1 MKRRRKKLMVII
13 PVAVVCVAGAGTVGY
28 FKVAHTKPA
37 QNVTVQAQS
46 AEAKKGNLSKTIVG
60 TGNLELAEA
69 EDQDAPSGLE
79 ISEVMVES
87 GDEVKEGD
95 VLAVVDESSIL
106 EAMEQVQEEISQLD
120 ESIQEYQDSDEENV
134 IESSVSGRVK
144 KINVS
149 AGSDVSDTMVSDG
162 ALMVLSLDGKMAVSL
177 SGVSGVSAGDS
188 VTVTLSSGAQVTGT
202 VDSVSGKDCVVTLT
216 DNGTTYGDKVTV
228 TDSSGQELGSGE
240 LTIHEPLEITGTSGT
255 VSAVDVSENAS
266 VSEGTTLLTLEGSAN
281 ETQYQELLAKR
292 EARTAT
298 LKKLIQ
304 LKADPEIKAEI
315 SGTVQSV
322 NVSAGS
328 STTTDS
334 SGSSSGSSSSG
345 SSGSGKT
352 VSQMSYVRSGNDT
365 TAGNAVQLISLGSTT
380 ASEADTSVVRCSD
393 TGEAVSSDNMTDI
406 SDSAVND
413 QETGET
419 EEVISLQSDSE
430 QEAEAVALSSSDT
443 DFSSDADGEEDSSNE
458 DTSETSTALQF
469 AIATEGSSTSS
480 TLVIAAPVTGQT
492 PVTSVNASDGSYT
505 GSVAWNPGD
514 DSFQEKTVYQAV
526 VSLTAGDGYVFR
538 SDSISAIALGT
549 VSGVSVSQ
557 DGKNMSFQITFPETA
572 AQAEEIKKDDSGD
585 GKDPDPAD
593 NGENTDDNKDHDAD
607 QSKDT
612 DQITDGTNA
621 ASGNTSD
628 QNSSGSDSS
637 DGKSTADNGTDS
649 TSENNGTDGAA
660 AQSGN
665 DSQTGNNTASGNSA
679 GTSASVNS
687 ASGTS
692 AGASQTSDT
701 QETDSST
708 SGTELSASEYST
720 DVALFTISPDD
731 TMTLEVSVDELD
743 INSVEIGQEA
753 VVTFDAIEDEEFT
766 GEVTEIGNTA
776 SVNGGVA
783 KYTVSVSVPK
793 DEEMKQGMNASA
805 TITIENREN
814 VITIPVNALQEKGD
828 KVFVYTEKDEDGNLS
843 GETEVTTGLSDGTTV
858 EITEGLSEGDTVYY
872 NKSGNTDSG
881 SGNASGMPDGMGD
894 FGDMSGG
901 PGGNSD
907 SGNSGGPGGNGG
919 GPGGSG
925 SSGGN
930 GGGTPPNM

>member
-28 FKVAHTKPA
+28 FKVAHTKPV
-37 QNVTVQAQS
+37 QNVTAQAQS

-188 VTVTLSSGAQVTGT
+188 VTVTLSSGTQVTGT

-216 DNGTTYGDKVTV
+216 DNGTTYGDTVTV

-255 VSAVDVSENAS
+255 VSAVNVSENAS

-334 SGSSSGSSSSG
+334 SSGSSSG

-352 VSQMSYVRSGNDT
+352 VSQMSYVVSGS
-365 TAGNAVQLISLGSTT
+365 V
-380 ASEADTSVVRCSD
+380 SVVRCSD
-393 TGEAVSSDNMTDI
+393 TGAAVSSDSVTDI
-406 SDSAVND
+406 SESDMNS
-413 QETGET
+413 QEAGET
-419 EEVISLQSDSE
+419 DTE
-430 QEAEAVALSSSDT
+430 QQTEIVALASSDAY
-443 DFSSDADGEEDSSNE
+443 FSSDVDGEEDSSGE
-458 DTSETSTALQF
+458 DTAETSTTLQF
-469 AIATEGSSTSS
+469 AIATEGTSTASS
-480 TLVIAAPVTGQT
+480 LVIAAPVTGQM
-492 PVTSVNASDGSYT
+492 PVTSVSATDGSYT
-505 GSVAWNPGD
+505 GTVAWNPGD
-514 DSFQEKTVYQAV
+514 GSFQEKTVYQAV
-526 VSLTAGDGYVFR
+526 VTLTAGDGYVFQAG
-538 SDSISAIALGT
+538 SISQIALGT
-549 VSGVSVSQ
+549 VSGISVSQ
-557 DGKNMSFQITFPETA
+557 DGKSMSFQITFPETA
-572 AQAEEIKKDDSGD
+572 AAEDIKKDDSGNGNDSTTD
-585 GKDPDPAD
+585 GKS
-593 NGENTDDNKDHDAD
+593 TDDNKDNDAD
-607 QSKDT
+607 QV
-612 DQITDGTNA
+612 TDGA
-621 ASGNTSD
+621 DGQSGT
-628 QNSSGSDSS
+628 DS
-637 DGKSTADNGTDS
+637 ADNGTDS
-649 TSENNGTDGAA
+649 
-660 AQSGN
+660 
-665 DSQTGNNTASGNSA
+665 ASGNSG
-679 GTSASVNS
+679 GTSVSD
-687 ASGTS
+687 ASGS
-692 AGASQTSDT
+692 SSGASQTGDS

-881 SGNASGMPDGMGD
+881 NGNDSGMPDGMGD

-919 GPGGSG
+919 GPGGNG
-925 SSGGN
+925 NSGGN

>member
-28 FKVAHTKPA
+28 FKVAHTKPV

-134 IESSVSGRVK
+134 IESSVRGRVK

-162 ALMVLSLDGKMAVSL
+162 ALMVLSLDGKMAVSI
-177 SGVSGVSAGDS
+177 SGVSVVSVGDS
-188 VTVTLSSGAQVTGT
+188 VSVSLSSGTQVTGT

-216 DNGTTYGDKVTV
+216 DNGTTYGDTVTV

-255 VSAVDVSENAS
+255 VSAVNVSENAS

-334 SGSSSGSSSSG
+334 SSGSSSG

-352 VSQMSYVRSGNDT
+352 VSQMSYVVSGS
-365 TAGNAVQLISLGSTT
+365 V
-380 ASEADTSVVRCSD
+380 SVVRCSD
-393 TGEAVSSDNMTDI
+393 TGAAVSSDSVTDI
-406 SDSAVND
+406 SESDMNS
-413 QETGET
+413 QEAGET
-419 EEVISLQSDSE
+419 DTE
-430 QEAEAVALSSSDT
+430 QQTEIVALASSDAY
-443 DFSSDADGEEDSSNE
+443 FSSDVDGEEDSSGE
-458 DTSETSTALQF
+458 DTAETSTTLQF
-469 AIATEGSSTSS
+469 AIATEGTSTASS
-480 TLVIAAPVTGQT
+480 LVIAAPVTGQM
-492 PVTSVNASDGSYT
+492 PVTSVSATDGSYT
-505 GSVAWNPGD
+505 GTVAWNPGD
-514 DSFQEKTVYQAV
+514 GSFQEKTVYQAV
-526 VSLTAGDGYVFR
+526 VTLTAGDGYVFQAG
-538 SDSISAIALGT
+538 SISQIALGT
-549 VSGVSVSQ
+549 VSGISVSQ
-557 DGKNMSFQITFPETA
+557 DGKSMSFQITFPETA
-572 AQAEEIKKDDSGD
+572 AAEDIKKDDSGNGNDSTTD
-585 GKDPDPAD
+585 GKS
-593 NGENTDDNKDHDAD
+593 TDDNKDNDAD
-607 QSKDT
+607 QV
-612 DQITDGTNA
+612 TDGA
-621 ASGNTSD
+621 DGQSGT
-628 QNSSGSDSS
+628 DS
-637 DGKSTADNGTDS
+637 ADNGTDS
-649 TSENNGTDGAA
+649 
-660 AQSGN
+660 
-665 DSQTGNNTASGNSA
+665 ASGNSGTDGNSTQSGNNQSGGSA
-679 GTSASVNS
+679 ASGNSGGTSVSD
-687 ASGTS
+687 ASGS
-692 AGASQTSDT
+692 SSGASQTGDS

-881 SGNASGMPDGMGD
+881 NGNDSGMPDGMGD

-907 SGNSGGPGGNGG
+907 SGNCGGPGGNGG

-925 SSGGN
+925 NSGGN

>member
-1 MKRRRKKLMVII
+1 MAYLEVEGMKRRRKKIMLII
-13 PVAVVCVAGAGTVGY
+13 PAAVICVAGAGTVGY
-28 FKVAHTKPA
+28 FKVAHTKPV
-37 QNVTVQAQS
+37 QNVTAQAQS

-106 EAMEQVQEEISQLD
+106 EAMEQVQDEISQLD

-149 AGSDVSDTMVSDG
+149 AGSDLSDIMVSDG

-188 VTVTLSSGAQVTGT
+188 VTVTLSSGTQVTGT
-202 VDSVSGKDCVVTLT
+202 VDSASGEDCVVTLT
-216 DNGTTYGDKVTV
+216 DNGTTYGDTVIV

-255 VSAVDVSENAS
+255 VSAVNVFENAS

-334 SGSSSGSSSSG
+334 SSGSSSGSSSSG

-352 VSQMSYVRSGNDT
+352 VSQMSYVVSGSDT
-365 TAGNAVQLISLGSTT
+365 TAGNTVQLISLGSTT
-380 ASEADTSVVRCSD
+380 SIAAIEANVNASVVRCSD
-393 TGEAVSSDNMTDI
+393 TGAAVSSDSVTNI
-406 SDSAVND
+406 AGSNLNS

-419 EEVISLQSDSE
+419 EEIISLQTDTE
-430 QEAEAVALSSSDT
+430 QQAEAVALASSDT
-443 DFSSDADGEEDSSNE
+443 DFSSDVGGEGDSSGEN
-458 DTSETSTALQF
+458 TSETSTTLQF
-469 AIATEGSSTSS
+469 AIATEGTSTASS
-480 TLVIAAPVTGQT
+480 LVIAAPVTGQT
-492 PVTSVNASDGSYT
+492 PVTSVSATDGSYT
-505 GSVAWNPGD
+505 GTVAWNPGD

-526 VSLTAGDGYVFR
+526 VTLTAGDGYVFQAG
-538 SDSISAIALGT
+538 SVSGITLGT
-549 VSGVSVSQ
+549 VSGICVSQ
-557 DGKNMSFQITFPETA
+557 DGKSMSFQITFPETA
-572 AQAEEIKKDDSGD
+572 AETEDIKKDDSGD
-585 GKDPDPAD
+585 GKTLDSTD
-593 NGENTDDNKDHDAD
+593 NGKNADDNKDNDA
-607 QSKDT
+607 
-612 DQITDGTNA
+612 DQITDRAAGQTGNNSGQNGTG
-621 ASGNTSD
+621 STSS
-628 QNSSGSDSS
+628 NGKDSS
-637 DGKSTADNGTDS
+637 DNGTNS
-649 TSENNGTDGAA
+649 TSETNGNST
-660 AQSGN
+660 QSGN
-665 DSQTGNNTASGNSA
+665 DQSGNGA
-679 GTSASVNS
+679 GTSANNILGSS
-687 ASGTS
+687 S
-692 AGASQTSDT
+692 GASQTEDT
-701 QETDSST
+701 QETDSSAST
-708 SGTELSASEYST
+708 SGTELSTSEYST

-753 VVTFDAIEDEEFT
+753 AVTFDAIEDKEFT

-776 SVNGGVA
+776 LVNGGVA

-814 VITIPVNALQEKGD
+814 VITIPVNALQEKGN

-881 SGNASGMPDGMGD
+881 SGNDSGMPDGMGD

>member
-28 FKVAHTKPA
+28 FKVAHTKPV

-177 SGVSGVSAGDS
+177 SGVSGVSVGDS
-188 VTVTLSSGAQVTGT
+188 VTVTLSSGTQVTGT

-216 DNGTTYGDKVTV
+216 DNGTTYGDTVTV

-255 VSAVDVSENAS
+255 VSAVNVSENAS

-334 SGSSSGSSSSG
+334 SSGSSSG

-352 VSQMSYVRSGNDT
+352 VLQMSYVVSGS
-365 TAGNAVQLISLGSTT
+365 V
-380 ASEADTSVVRCSD
+380 SVVRCSD
-393 TGEAVSSDNMTDI
+393 TGAAVSSDSVTDI
-406 SDSAVND
+406 SESDMNS
-413 QETGET
+413 QEAGET
-419 EEVISLQSDSE
+419 DTE
-430 QEAEAVALSSSDT
+430 QQTEIVALASSDAY
-443 DFSSDADGEEDSSNE
+443 FSSDVDGEEDSSGE
-458 DTSETSTALQF
+458 DTAETSTTLQF
-469 AIATEGSSTSS
+469 AIATEGTSTASS
-480 TLVIAAPVTGQT
+480 LVIAAPVTGQM
-492 PVTSVNASDGSYT
+492 PVTSVSATDGSYT
-505 GSVAWNPGD
+505 GTVAWNPGD
-514 DSFQEKTVYQAV
+514 GSFQEKTVYQAV
-526 VSLTAGDGYVFR
+526 VTLTAGDGYVFQAG
-538 SDSISAIALGT
+538 SISQIALGT
-549 VSGVSVSQ
+549 VSGISVSQ
-557 DGKNMSFQITFPETA
+557 DGKSMSFQITFPETA
-572 AQAEEIKKDDSGD
+572 AAEDIKKDDSGNGNDSTTD
-585 GKDPDPAD
+585 GKS
-593 NGENTDDNKDHDAD
+593 TDDNKDNDAD
-607 QSKDT
+607 QV
-612 DQITDGTNA
+612 TDGA
-621 ASGNTSD
+621 DGQSGT
-628 QNSSGSDSS
+628 DS
-637 DGKSTADNGTDS
+637 ADNGTDS
-649 TSENNGTDGAA
+649 
-660 AQSGN
+660 
-665 DSQTGNNTASGNSA
+665 ASGNSGTDGNSTQSGNNQSGGSA
-679 GTSASVNS
+679 ASGNSGGTSVSD
-687 ASGTS
+687 ASGS
-692 AGASQTSDT
+692 SSGASQTGDS

-858 EITEGLSEGDTVYY
+858 EITEGLSEGDTV
-872 NKSGNTDSG
+872 
-881 SGNASGMPDGMGD
+881 
-894 FGDMSGG
+894 
-901 PGGNSD
+901 
-907 SGNSGGPGGNGG
+907 
-919 GPGGSG
+919 
-925 SSGGN
+925 
-930 GGGTPPNM
+930 

>member
-28 FKVAHTKPA
+28 FKVAHTKPV

-188 VTVTLSSGAQVTGT
+188 VTVTLSSGTQVTGT

-216 DNGTTYGDKVTV
+216 DNGTTYGDTVTV

-255 VSAVDVSENAS
+255 VSAVNVSENAS

-334 SGSSSGSSSSG
+334 SSGSSSG

-352 VSQMSYVRSGNDT
+352 VSQMSYVVSGS
-365 TAGNAVQLISLGSTT
+365 V
-380 ASEADTSVVRCSD
+380 SVVRCSD
-393 TGEAVSSDNMTDI
+393 TGAAVSSDSVTDI
-406 SDSAVND
+406 SESDMNS
-413 QETGET
+413 QEAGET
-419 EEVISLQSDSE
+419 DTE
-430 QEAEAVALSSSDT
+430 QQTEIVALASSDAY
-443 DFSSDADGEEDSSNE
+443 FSSDVDGEEDSSGE
-458 DTSETSTALQF
+458 DTAETSTTLQF
-469 AIATEGSSTSS
+469 AIATEGTSTASS
-480 TLVIAAPVTGQT
+480 LVIAAPVTGQM
-492 PVTSVNASDGSYT
+492 PVTSVSATDGSYT
-505 GSVAWNPGD
+505 GTVAWNPGD
-514 DSFQEKTVYQAV
+514 GSFQEKTVYQAV
-526 VSLTAGDGYVFR
+526 VTLTAGDGYVFQAG
-538 SDSISAIALGT
+538 SISQIALGT
-549 VSGVSVSQ
+549 VSGISVSQ
-557 DGKNMSFQITFPETA
+557 DGKSMSFQITFPETA
-572 AQAEEIKKDDSGD
+572 AAEDIKKDDSGNGNDSTTD
-585 GKDPDPAD
+585 GKS
-593 NGENTDDNKDHDAD
+593 TDDNKDNDAD
-607 QSKDT
+607 QVADGADGQSGT
-612 DQITDGTNA
+612 D
-621 ASGNTSD
+621 S
-628 QNSSGSDSS
+628 
-637 DGKSTADNGTDS
+637 ADNGTDS
-649 TSENNGTDGAA
+649 
-660 AQSGN
+660 
-665 DSQTGNNTASGNSA
+665 ASGNSGTDGNSTQSGNNQSGGSA
-679 GTSASVNS
+679 ASGNSGGTSVSD
-687 ASGTS
+687 ASGS
-692 AGASQTSDT
+692 SSGASQTGDS
-701 QETDSST
+701 QET
-708 SGTELSASEYST
+708 
-720 DVALFTISPDD
+720 
-731 TMTLEVSVDELD
+731 
-743 INSVEIGQEA
+743 

-881 SGNASGMPDGMGD
+881 SGNDSGMPDGMGD

>member
-28 FKVAHTKPA
+28 FKVAHTKPV

-162 ALMVLSLDGKMAVSL
+162 ALMVLSLNGKMAVSL
-177 SGVSGVSAGDS
+177 SGVSGVSVGDS
-188 VTVTLSSGAQVTGT
+188 VTVTLSSGTQVTGT

-216 DNGTTYGDKVTV
+216 DNGTTYGDTVTV

-255 VSAVDVSENAS
+255 VSAVNVSENAS

-334 SGSSSGSSSSG
+334 GSGSSSG

-352 VSQMSYVRSGNDT
+352 VSQMSYVVSGS
-365 TAGNAVQLISLGSTT
+365 V
-380 ASEADTSVVRCSD
+380 SVVRCSD
-393 TGEAVSSDNMTDI
+393 TGAAVSSDSVTDI
-406 SDSAVND
+406 SESDMNS
-413 QETGET
+413 QEAGET
-419 EEVISLQSDSE
+419 DTE
-430 QEAEAVALSSSDT
+430 QQTEIVALASSDAY
-443 DFSSDADGEEDSSNE
+443 FSSDVDGEEDSSGE
-458 DTSETSTALQF
+458 DTAETSTTLQF
-469 AIATEGSSTSS
+469 AIATEGTSTASS
-480 TLVIAAPVTGQT
+480 LVIAAPVTGQM
-492 PVTSVNASDGSYT
+492 PVTSVSATDGSYT
-505 GSVAWNPGD
+505 GTVAWNPGD
-514 DSFQEKTVYQAV
+514 GSFQEKTVYQAV
-526 VSLTAGDGYVFR
+526 VTLTAGDGYVFQAG
-538 SDSISAIALGT
+538 SISQIALGT
-549 VSGVSVSQ
+549 VSGISVSQ
-557 DGKNMSFQITFPETA
+557 DGKSMSFQITFPETA
-572 AQAEEIKKDDSGD
+572 AAEDIKKDDSGNGNDSTTD
-585 GKDPDPAD
+585 GKS
-593 NGENTDDNKDHDAD
+593 TDDNKDNDAD
-607 QSKDT
+607 QV
-612 DQITDGTNA
+612 TDGA
-621 ASGNTSD
+621 DGQSGT
-628 QNSSGSDSS
+628 DS
-637 DGKSTADNGTDS
+637 ADNGTDS
-649 TSENNGTDGAA
+649 
-660 AQSGN
+660 
-665 DSQTGNNTASGNSA
+665 ASGNSGTDGNSTQSGNNQSGGSA
-679 GTSASVNS
+679 ASGNSGGTSVSD
-687 ASGTS
+687 ASGS
-692 AGASQTSDT
+692 SSGASQTGDS

-881 SGNASGMPDGMGD
+881 NGNDSGMPDGMGD

-925 SSGGN
+925 NSGGN

>member
-28 FKVAHTKPA
+28 FKVAHTKPV

-177 SGVSGVSAGDS
+177 SGVSGVSVGDS
-188 VTVTLSSGAQVTGT
+188 VTVTLSSGTQVTGT

-216 DNGTTYGDKVTV
+216 DNGTTYGDTVTV

-255 VSAVDVSENAS
+255 VSAVNVSENAS

-334 SGSSSGSSSSG
+334 SSGSSSG

-352 VSQMSYVRSGNDT
+352 VSQMSYVVSGS
-365 TAGNAVQLISLGSTT
+365 V
-380 ASEADTSVVRCSD
+380 SVVRCSD
-393 TGEAVSSDNMTDI
+393 TGAAVSSDSVTDI
-406 SDSAVND
+406 SESDMNS
-413 QETGET
+413 QEAGET
-419 EEVISLQSDSE
+419 DTE
-430 QEAEAVALSSSDT
+430 QQTEIVALASSDAY
-443 DFSSDADGEEDSSNE
+443 FSSDVDGEEDSSGE
-458 DTSETSTALQF
+458 DTAETSTTLQF
-469 AIATEGSSTSS
+469 AIATEGTSTASS
-480 TLVIAAPVTGQT
+480 LVIAAPVTGQM
-492 PVTSVNASDGSYT
+492 PVTSVSATDGSYT
-505 GSVAWNPGD
+505 GTVAWNPGD
-514 DSFQEKTVYQAV
+514 GSFQEKTVYQAV
-526 VSLTAGDGYVFR
+526 VTLTAGDGYVFQAG
-538 SDSISAIALGT
+538 SISQIALGT
-549 VSGVSVSQ
+549 VSGISVSQ
-557 DGKNMSFQITFPETA
+557 DGKSMSFQITFPETA
-572 AQAEEIKKDDSGD
+572 AAEDIKKDDSGNGNDSTTD
-585 GKDPDPAD
+585 GKS
-593 NGENTDDNKDHDAD
+593 TDDNKDNDAD
-607 QSKDT
+607 QV
-612 DQITDGTNA
+612 TDGA
-621 ASGNTSD
+621 DGQSGT
-628 QNSSGSDSS
+628 DS
-637 DGKSTADNGTDS
+637 ADNGTDS
-649 TSENNGTDGAA
+649 
-660 AQSGN
+660 
-665 DSQTGNNTASGNSA
+665 ASGNSGTDGNSTQSGNNQSGGSA
-679 GTSASVNS
+679 ASGNSGGTSVSD
-687 ASGTS
+687 ASGS
-692 AGASQTSDT
+692 SSGASQTGDS

-814 VITIPVNALQEKGD
+814 VITIPFNALQEKGD

-881 SGNASGMPDGMGD
+881 NGNDSGMPDGMGD

-907 SGNSGGPGGNGG
+907 SGNSGGPGGNDG

-925 SSGGN
+925 NSGGN

>member
-1 MKRRRKKLMVII
+1 MAYLEVEGMKRRRKKIMLII
-13 PVAVVCVAGAGTVGY
+13 PAAVICVAGAGTVGY
-28 FKVAHTKPA
+28 FKVAHTKPV
-37 QNVTVQAQS
+37 QNVTAQAQS

-106 EAMEQVQEEISQLD
+106 EAMEQVQDEISQLD

-149 AGSDVSDTMVSDG
+149 AGSDLSDIMVSDS

-188 VTVTLSSGAQVTGT
+188 VTVTLSSGTQVTGT
-202 VDSVSGKDCVVTLT
+202 VDSASGEDCVVTLT
-216 DNGTTYGDKVTV
+216 DNGTTYGDTVIV

-255 VSAVDVSENAS
+255 VSAVNVSENAS

-334 SGSSSGSSSSG
+334 SSGSSSGSSSSG

-352 VSQMSYVRSGNDT
+352 VSQMSYVVSGSDT

-380 ASEADTSVVRCSD
+380 SIAAIEANVNASVVRCSD
-393 TGEAVSSDNMTDI
+393 TGAAVSSDSVTNI
-406 SDSAVND
+406 ADSNLNS

-419 EEVISLQSDSE
+419 EEIISLQTDTE
-430 QEAEAVALSSSDT
+430 QQAEAVALASSDT
-443 DFSSDADGEEDSSNE
+443 DFSSDVGGEGDSSGENI
-458 DTSETSTALQF
+458 SETSTTLQF
-469 AIATEGSSTSS
+469 AIATEGTSTASS
-480 TLVIAAPVTGQT
+480 LVIAAPVTGQT
-492 PVTSVNASDGSYT
+492 PVTSVSATDGSYT
-505 GSVAWNPGD
+505 GTVAWNPGD

-526 VSLTAGDGYVFR
+526 VTLTAGDGYVFQAG
-538 SDSISAIALGT
+538 SVSGITLGT
-549 VSGVSVSQ
+549 VSGICVSQ
-557 DGKNMSFQITFPETA
+557 DGKSMSFQITFPETA
-572 AQAEEIKKDDSGD
+572 AETEDIKKDDSGD
-585 GKDPDPAD
+585 GKTSDSTD
-593 NGENTDDNKDHDAD
+593 NGKNADDNKDNDA
-607 QSKDT
+607 
-612 DQITDGTNA
+612 DQITDRAAGQTGNNSGQNGTG
-621 ASGNTSD
+621 STSS
-628 QNSSGSDSS
+628 NGKDSS
-637 DGKSTADNGTDS
+637 DNGTNS
-649 TSENNGTDGAA
+649 TSETNGNST
-660 AQSGN
+660 QSGN
-665 DSQTGNNTASGNSA
+665 DQSGNGA
-679 GTSASVNS
+679 GTSANNI
-687 ASGTS
+687 SGS
-692 AGASQTSDT
+692 SSGASQTEDT
-701 QETDSST
+701 QETDSSAST
-708 SGTELSASEYST
+708 FGTELSTSEYST

-753 VVTFDAIEDEEFT
+753 AVTFDAIEDKEFT

-814 VITIPVNALQEKGD
+814 VITIPVNALQEKGN

-881 SGNASGMPDGMGD
+881 SGNDSGMPDGMGD

>member
-1 MKRRRKKLMVII
+1 MKRRRKKIMLII
-13 PVAVVCVAGAGTVGY
+13 PAAVICAAGAGTVGY
-28 FKVAHTKPA
+28 FKVAHTKPV
-37 QNVTVQAQS
+37 QNVTAQAQS

-87 GDEVKEGD
+87 GDDVKEGD

-134 IESSVSGRVK
+134 IESSVGGRVK

-149 AGSDVSDTMVSDG
+149 AGSEVSDTMVSDG

-188 VTVTLSSGAQVTGT
+188 VTVTLSSGTQVTGT

-216 DNGTTYGDKVTV
+216 DNGTTYGDTVIV
-228 TDSSGQELGSGE
+228 TDSSGQELGNGE

-255 VSAVDVSENAS
+255 VSAVNVSENTS

-334 SGSSSGSSSSG
+334 SSGSSSGSNSSG

-352 VSQMSYVRSGNDT
+352 VSQMSYVVSGSGTT
-365 TAGNAVQLISLGSTT
+365 TAGNSVQLISLGSTT
-380 ASEADTSVVRCSD
+380 STTATEANVSASVVRCSD
-393 TGEAVSSDNMTDI
+393 TGAAVSSDSVTDI
-406 SDSAVND
+406 SDSDMNS

-419 EEVISLQSDSE
+419 EEIISLQTDTE
-430 QEAEAVALSSSDT
+430 QQAEAVALASSDA
-443 DFSSDADGEEDSSNE
+443 DFSSDVDGEAESSGG
-458 DTSETSTALQF
+458 DTAETSTTLQF
-469 AIATEGSSTSS
+469 AIATEGTSTASS
-480 TLVIAAPVTGQT
+480 LVIAAPVTGQT
-492 PVTSVNASDGSYT
+492 PVTSVSATDGSYT
-505 GSVAWNPGD
+505 GTVAWNPGD
-514 DSFQEKTVYQAV
+514 GSFQEKTVYQAV
-526 VSLTAGDGYVFR
+526 VTLTAGDGYVFQAG
-538 SDSISAIALGT
+538 SISGITLGT
-549 VSGVSVSQ
+549 VSGISVSQ
-557 DGKNMSFQITFPETA
+557 DGKSMSFQITYPETA
-572 AQAEEIKKDDSGD
+572 AAAEDIKKDDSGNGND
-585 GKDPDPAD
+585 STAD
-593 NGENTDDNKDHDAD
+593 EKSTDDNKDNDAD
-607 QSKDT
+607 QV
-612 DQITDGTNA
+612 TDGA
-621 ASGNTSD
+621 DGQSGNNSGQNGTGSTSS
-628 QNSSGSDSS
+628 NGNDS
-637 DGKSTADNGTDS
+637 ADNGTDS
-649 TSENNGTDGAA
+649 
-660 AQSGN
+660 
-665 DSQTGNNTASGNSA
+665 ASGNSGTDGTSTQSGSNQSGGSA
-679 GTSASVNS
+679 ASGNSGDTSASN
-687 ASGTS
+687 ASGS
-692 AGASQTSDT
+692 SSGVSQTGDS

-766 GEVTEIGNTA
+766 GEVTDIGNTA

-881 SGNASGMPDGMGD
+881 SGNDSGMPDGMGD

>member
-1 MKRRRKKLMVII
+1 MAYLEVEGMKRRRKKIMLII
-13 PVAVVCVAGAGTVGY
+13 PAAVICVAGAGTVGY
-28 FKVAHTKPA
+28 FKVAHTKPV
-37 QNVTVQAQS
+37 QNVTAQAQS
-46 AEAKKGNLSKTIVG
+46 AKAKKGNLSKTIVG

-106 EAMEQVQEEISQLD
+106 EAMEQVQDEISQLD

-149 AGSDVSDTMVSDG
+149 AGSDLSDIMVSDG

-188 VTVTLSSGAQVTGT
+188 VTVTLSSGTQVTGT
-202 VDSVSGKDCVVTLT
+202 VDSASGEDCVVTLT
-216 DNGTTYGDKVTV
+216 DNGTTYGDTVIV

-255 VSAVDVSENAS
+255 VSAVNVSENAS

-334 SGSSSGSSSSG
+334 SSGSSSGSSSSG

-352 VSQMSYVRSGNDT
+352 VSQMSYVVSGSDT

-380 ASEADTSVVRCSD
+380 SIAVIEANVNASVVRCSD
-393 TGEAVSSDNMTDI
+393 TGAAVSSDSVTNI
-406 SDSAVND
+406 ADSNLNS

-419 EEVISLQSDSE
+419 EEIISLQTDTE
-430 QEAEAVALSSSDT
+430 QQAEAVALASSDT
-443 DFSSDADGEEDSSNE
+443 DFSSDVGGEGDSSGEN
-458 DTSETSTALQF
+458 TSETSTTLQF
-469 AIATEGSSTSS
+469 AIATEGTSTASS
-480 TLVIAAPVTGQT
+480 LVIAAPVTGQT
-492 PVTSVNASDGSYT
+492 PVTSVSATDGSYT
-505 GSVAWNPGD
+505 GTAAWNPGD

-526 VSLTAGDGYVFR
+526 VTLTAGDGYVFQAG
-538 SDSISAIALGT
+538 SVSGITLGT
-549 VSGVSVSQ
+549 VSGICVSQ
-557 DGKNMSFQITFPETA
+557 DGKSMSFQITFPETA
-572 AQAEEIKKDDSGD
+572 AETEDIKKDDSGD
-585 GKDPDPAD
+585 GKTSDSTD
-593 NGENTDDNKDHDAD
+593 NGKNADDNKDNDA
-607 QSKDT
+607 
-612 DQITDGTNA
+612 DQITDRAAGQTGNNSGQNGTG
-621 ASGNTSD
+621 STSS
-628 QNSSGSDSS
+628 NGKDSS
-637 DGKSTADNGTDS
+637 DNGTNS
-649 TSENNGTDGAA
+649 TSETNGNST
-660 AQSGN
+660 QSGN
-665 DSQTGNNTASGNSA
+665 DQSGNGA
-679 GTSASVNS
+679 GTSANNI
-687 ASGTS
+687 SGS
-692 AGASQTSDT
+692 SSGASQTEDT
-701 QETDSST
+701 QETDSSAST
-708 SGTELSASEYST
+708 SGTELSTSEYST

-753 VVTFDAIEDEEFT
+753 AVTFDAIEDKEFT

-814 VITIPVNALQEKGD
+814 VITIPVNALQEKGN

-881 SGNASGMPDGMGD
+881 SGNDSGMPDGMGD

-907 SGNSGGPGGNGG
+907 SGNSGGLGGNGG

>member
-28 FKVAHTKPA
+28 FKVAHTKPV

-177 SGVSGVSAGDS
+177 SGVSGVSVGDS
-188 VTVTLSSGAQVTGT
+188 VTVTLSSGTQVTGT

-216 DNGTTYGDKVTV
+216 DNGTTYGDTVTV

-255 VSAVDVSENAS
+255 VSAVNVSENAS

-334 SGSSSGSSSSG
+334 SSGSSSG

-352 VSQMSYVRSGNDT
+352 VSQMSYVVSGS
-365 TAGNAVQLISLGSTT
+365 V
-380 ASEADTSVVRCSD
+380 SVVRCSD
-393 TGEAVSSDNMTDI
+393 TGAAVSSDSVTDI
-406 SDSAVND
+406 SESDMNS
-413 QETGET
+413 QEAGET
-419 EEVISLQSDSE
+419 DTE
-430 QEAEAVALSSSDT
+430 QQTEIVALASSDAY
-443 DFSSDADGEEDSSNE
+443 FSSDVDGEEDSSGE
-458 DTSETSTALQF
+458 DTAETSTTLQF
-469 AIATEGSSTSS
+469 AIATEGTSTASS
-480 TLVIAAPVTGQT
+480 LVIAAPVTGQM
-492 PVTSVNASDGSYT
+492 PVTSVSATDGSYT
-505 GSVAWNPGD
+505 GTVAWNPGD
-514 DSFQEKTVYQAV
+514 GSFQEKTVYQAV
-526 VSLTAGDGYVFR
+526 VTLTAGDGYVFQAG
-538 SDSISAIALGT
+538 SISQIALGT
-549 VSGVSVSQ
+549 VSGISVSQ
-557 DGKNMSFQITFPETA
+557 DGKSMSFQITFPETA
-572 AQAEEIKKDDSGD
+572 AAEDIKKDDSGNGNDSTTD
-585 GKDPDPAD
+585 GKS
-593 NGENTDDNKDHDAD
+593 TDDNKDNDAD
-607 QSKDT
+607 QV
-612 DQITDGTNA
+612 TDGADGQSGTDSASGNSGTDGNSTQSGNNQSGGSA
-621 ASGNTSD
+621 ASGNSGGTSVSD
-628 QNSSGSDSS
+628 ASGSSS
-637 DGKSTADNGTDS
+637 
-649 TSENNGTDGAA
+649 
-660 AQSGN
+660 
-665 DSQTGNNTASGNSA
+665 
-679 GTSASVNS
+679 
-687 ASGTS
+687 
-692 AGASQTSDT
+692 GASQTGDS

-720 DVALFTISPDD
+720 DVAFFTISPDD

-881 SGNASGMPDGMGD
+881 NGNDSGMPDGMGD

-925 SSGGN
+925 NSGGN

>member
-28 FKVAHTKPA
+28 FKVAHTKPV

-106 EAMEQVQEEISQLD
+106 EAMEQVQDEISQLD

-149 AGSDVSDTMVSDG
+149 AGSDLSDIMVSDG

-188 VTVTLSSGAQVTGT
+188 VTVTLSSGTQVTGT
-202 VDSVSGKDCVVTLT
+202 VDSASGEDCVVTLT
-216 DNGTTYGDKVTV
+216 DNGTTYGDTVIV

-255 VSAVDVSENAS
+255 VSAVNVSENAS

-334 SGSSSGSSSSG
+334 SSGSSSG
-345 SSGSGKT
+345 SSGSGKA
-352 VSQMSYVRSGNDT
+352 VSQMSYVVSGS
-365 TAGNAVQLISLGSTT
+365 V
-380 ASEADTSVVRCSD
+380 SVVRCSD
-393 TGEAVSSDNMTDI
+393 TGAAVSSDSVTDI
-406 SDSAVND
+406 SESDMNS
-413 QETGET
+413 QEAGET
-419 EEVISLQSDSE
+419 DTE
-430 QEAEAVALSSSDT
+430 QQTEIVALASSDAY
-443 DFSSDADGEEDSSNE
+443 FSSDVDGEEDSSGE
-458 DTSETSTALQF
+458 DTAETSTTLQF
-469 AIATEGSSTSS
+469 AIATEGTSTASS
-480 TLVIAAPVTGQT
+480 LVIAAPVTGQM
-492 PVTSVNASDGSYT
+492 PVTSVSATDGSYT
-505 GSVAWNPGD
+505 GTVAWNPGD
-514 DSFQEKTVYQAV
+514 GSFQEKTVYQAV
-526 VSLTAGDGYVFR
+526 VTLTAGEGYVFQAG
-538 SDSISAIALGT
+538 SISQIALGT
-549 VSGVSVSQ
+549 VSGISVSQ
-557 DGKNMSFQITFPETA
+557 DGKSMSFQITFPETA
-572 AQAEEIKKDDSGD
+572 AAEDIKKDDSGNGNDSTTD
-585 GKDPDPAD
+585 GKS
-593 NGENTDDNKDHDAD
+593 TDDNKDNDAD
-607 QSKDT
+607 QV
-612 DQITDGTNA
+612 TDGA
-621 ASGNTSD
+621 DGQSGT
-628 QNSSGSDSS
+628 DS
-637 DGKSTADNGTDS
+637 ADNGTDS
-649 TSENNGTDGAA
+649 
-660 AQSGN
+660 
-665 DSQTGNNTASGNSA
+665 ASGNSGTDGNSTQSGNNQSGGSA
-679 GTSASVNS
+679 ASGNGGGTSVSD
-687 ASGTS
+687 ASGS
-692 AGASQTSDT
+692 SSGASQTGDS
-701 QETDSST
+701 QET
-708 SGTELSASEYST
+708 
-720 DVALFTISPDD
+720 
-731 TMTLEVSVDELD
+731 
-743 INSVEIGQEA
+743 

-881 SGNASGMPDGMGD
+881 NGNDSGMPDGMGD

-901 PGGNSD
+901 SGGNSD

-925 SSGGN
+925 NSGGN

>member
-1 MKRRRKKLMVII
+1 M
-13 PVAVVCVAGAGTVGY
+13 
-28 FKVAHTKPA
+28 
-37 QNVTVQAQS
+37 
-46 AEAKKGNLSKTIVG
+46 
-60 TGNLELAEA
+60 
-69 EDQDAPSGLE
+69 QD
-79 ISEVMVES
+79 
-87 GDEVKEGD
+87 
-95 VLAVVDESSIL
+95 
-106 EAMEQVQEEISQLD
+106 EISQLD

-149 AGSDVSDTMVSDG
+149 AGSDLSDIMVSDG

-188 VTVTLSSGAQVTGT
+188 VTVTLSSGTQVTGT
-202 VDSVSGKDCVVTLT
+202 VDSASGEDCVVTLT
-216 DNGTTYGDKVTV
+216 DNGTTYGDTVIV

-255 VSAVDVSENAS
+255 VSAVNVSENAS

-334 SGSSSGSSSSG
+334 SSGSSSGSSSSG

-352 VSQMSYVRSGNDT
+352 VSQMSYVVSGS
-365 TAGNAVQLISLGSTT
+365 V
-380 ASEADTSVVRCSD
+380 SVVRCSD
-393 TGEAVSSDNMTDI
+393 TGAAVSSDSVTNI
-406 SDSAVND
+406 ADSNLNS

-419 EEVISLQSDSE
+419 EEIISLQTDTE
-430 QEAEAVALSSSDT
+430 QQAEAVALASSDT
-443 DFSSDADGEEDSSNE
+443 DFSSDVGGEGDSSGEN
-458 DTSETSTALQF
+458 TSETSTTLQF
-469 AIATEGSSTSS
+469 AIATEGTSTASA
-480 TLVIAAPVTGQT
+480 LVIAAPVTGQT
-492 PVTSVNASDGSYT
+492 PVTSVSATDGSYT
-505 GSVAWNPGD
+505 GTVAWNPGD

-526 VSLTAGDGYVFR
+526 VTLTAGDGYVFQAG
-538 SDSISAIALGT
+538 SVSGITLGT
-549 VSGVSVSQ
+549 VSGICVSQ
-557 DGKNMSFQITFPETA
+557 DGKSMSFQITFPETA
-572 AQAEEIKKDDSGD
+572 AETEDIKKDDSGD
-585 GKDPDPAD
+585 GKTSDSTD
-593 NGENTDDNKDHDAD
+593 NGKNADDNKDNDA
-607 QSKDT
+607 
-612 DQITDGTNA
+612 DQITDRAAGQTGNNSGQNGTG
-621 ASGNTSD
+621 STSS
-628 QNSSGSDSS
+628 NGKDSS
-637 DGKSTADNGTDS
+637 DNGTNS
-649 TSENNGTDGAA
+649 TSETNGNST
-660 AQSGN
+660 QSGN
-665 DSQTGNNTASGNSA
+665 DQSGNGA
-679 GTSASVNS
+679 GTSANNI
-687 ASGTS
+687 SGS
-692 AGASQTSDT
+692 SSGASQTEDT
-701 QETDSST
+701 QETDSSAST
-708 SGTELSASEYST
+708 SGTELSTSEYST

-753 VVTFDAIEDEEFT
+753 AVTFDAIEDKEFT

-814 VITIPVNALQEKGD
+814 VITIPVNALQEKGN

-881 SGNASGMPDGMGD
+881 SGNDSGMPDGMGD

>member
-28 FKVAHTKPA
+28 FKVAHTKPV

-188 VTVTLSSGAQVTGT
+188 VTVTLSSGTQVTGT

-216 DNGTTYGDKVTV
+216 DNGTTYGDTVTV

-255 VSAVDVSENAS
+255 VSAVNVSENAS
-266 VSEGTTLLTLEGSAN
+266 VCEGTTLLTLEGSAN

-315 SGTVQSV
+315 SGTIQSV

-334 SGSSSGSSSSG
+334 SSGSSSG

-352 VSQMSYVRSGNDT
+352 VSQMSYVVSGS
-365 TAGNAVQLISLGSTT
+365 V
-380 ASEADTSVVRCSD
+380 SVVRCSD
-393 TGEAVSSDNMTDI
+393 TGAAVSSDSVTDI
-406 SDSAVND
+406 SESDMNS
-413 QETGET
+413 QEAGET
-419 EEVISLQSDSE
+419 DTE
-430 QEAEAVALSSSDT
+430 QQTEIVALASSDAY
-443 DFSSDADGEEDSSNE
+443 FSSDVDGEEDSSGE
-458 DTSETSTALQF
+458 DTAETSTTLQF
-469 AIATEGSSTSS
+469 AIATEGTSTASS
-480 TLVIAAPVTGQT
+480 LVIAAPVTGQM
-492 PVTSVNASDGSYT
+492 PVTSVSATDGSYT
-505 GSVAWNPGD
+505 GTVAWNPGD
-514 DSFQEKTVYQAV
+514 GSFQEKTVYQAV
-526 VSLTAGDGYVFR
+526 VTLTAGDGYVFQAG
-538 SDSISAIALGT
+538 SVSGITLGT
-549 VSGVSVSQ
+549 VSGICVSQ
-557 DGKNMSFQITFPETA
+557 DGKSMSFQITFPETA
-572 AQAEEIKKDDSGD
+572 AETEDIKKDDSGD
-585 GKDPDPAD
+585 GKTSDSTD
-593 NGENTDDNKDHDAD
+593 NGKNADDNKDNDA
-607 QSKDT
+607 
-612 DQITDGTNA
+612 DQITDRA
-621 ASGNTSD
+621 AG
-628 QNSSGSDSS
+628 
-637 DGKSTADNGTDS
+637 
-649 TSENNGTDGAA
+649 
-660 AQSGN
+660 
-665 DSQTGNNTASGNSA
+665 QTGNNSGQNGTGSTFSNGKDSSDNGTNSTSETNGNSTQSGNNQSGNGA
-679 GTSASVNS
+679 GTSANNI
-687 ASGTS
+687 SGS
-692 AGASQTSDT
+692 SSGASQTEDT
-701 QETDSST
+701 QETDFSAST
-708 SGTELSASEYST
+708 SGTELSTSEYST

-753 VVTFDAIEDEEFT
+753 AVTFDAIEDKEFT

-793 DEEMKQGMNASA
+793 DEEMKQGMNAST

-814 VITIPVNALQEKGD
+814 VITIPVNALQEKGN

-881 SGNASGMPDGMGD
+881 SGNDSGMPDGMGD

>member
-28 FKVAHTKPA
+28 FKVAHTKPV

-177 SGVSGVSAGDS
+177 SGVSGVFVGDS
-188 VTVTLSSGAQVTGT
+188 VTVTLSSGTQVTGT

-216 DNGTTYGDKVTV
+216 DNGTTYGDTVTV

-255 VSAVDVSENAS
+255 VSAVNVSENAS

-334 SGSSSGSSSSG
+334 SSGSSSG

-352 VSQMSYVRSGNDT
+352 VSQMSYVVSGS
-365 TAGNAVQLISLGSTT
+365 V
-380 ASEADTSVVRCSD
+380 SVVRCSD
-393 TGEAVSSDNMTDI
+393 TGAAVSSDSVTDI
-406 SDSAVND
+406 SESDMNS
-413 QETGET
+413 QEAGET
-419 EEVISLQSDSE
+419 DTE
-430 QEAEAVALSSSDT
+430 QQTEIVALASSDAY
-443 DFSSDADGEEDSSNE
+443 FSSDVDGEEDSSGE
-458 DTSETSTALQF
+458 DTAETSTTLQF
-469 AIATEGSSTSS
+469 AIATEGTSTASS
-480 TLVIAAPVTGQT
+480 LVIAAPVTGQM
-492 PVTSVNASDGSYT
+492 PVTSVSATDGSYT
-505 GSVAWNPGD
+505 GTVAWNPGD
-514 DSFQEKTVYQAV
+514 GSFQEKTVYQAV
-526 VSLTAGDGYVFR
+526 VTLTAGDGYVFQAG
-538 SDSISAIALGT
+538 SISQIALGT
-549 VSGVSVSQ
+549 VSGISVSQ
-557 DGKNMSFQITFPETA
+557 DGKSMSFQITFPETA
-572 AQAEEIKKDDSGD
+572 AAEDIKKDDSGNGNDSTTD
-585 GKDPDPAD
+585 GKS
-593 NGENTDDNKDHDAD
+593 TDDNKDNDAD
-607 QSKDT
+607 QV
-612 DQITDGTNA
+612 TDGA
-621 ASGNTSD
+621 DGQSGT
-628 QNSSGSDSS
+628 DS
-637 DGKSTADNGTDS
+637 ADNGTDS
-649 TSENNGTDGAA
+649 
-660 AQSGN
+660 
-665 DSQTGNNTASGNSA
+665 ASGNSGTDGNSTQSGNNQSGGSA
-679 GTSASVNS
+679 ASGNSGGTSVSD
-687 ASGTS
+687 ASGS
-692 AGASQTSDT
+692 SSGASQTG
-701 QETDSST
+701 DS
-708 SGTELSASEYST
+708 
-720 DVALFTISPDD
+720 
-731 TMTLEVSVDELD
+731 
-743 INSVEIGQEA
+743 QEA

-881 SGNASGMPDGMGD
+881 NGNDSGMPDGMGD

-925 SSGGN
+925 NSGGN

>member
-13 PVAVVCVAGAGTVGY
+13 PVAVVCVAGAGIVGY
-28 FKVAHTKPA
+28 FKVAHTKPV
-37 QNVTVQAQS
+37 QNVTAQAQS

-188 VTVTLSSGAQVTGT
+188 VTITLSSGTQVTGT

-216 DNGTTYGDKVTV
+216 DNGTTYGDTVTV

-255 VSAVDVSENAS
+255 VSAVNVSENAS

-322 NVSAGS
+322 NISAGS
-328 STTTDS
+328 NTSTDS
-334 SGSSSGSSSSG
+334 SGSSSNSSSSG

-352 VSQMSYVRSGNDT
+352 VSQMSYTGSGSDT
-365 TAGNAVQLISLGSTT
+365 AEKGAVQLITLSSTAT
-380 ASEADTSVVRCSD
+380 AGKNAGVVRCSD
-393 TGEAVSSDNMTDI
+393 TGESVS
-406 SDSAVND
+406 
-413 QETGET
+413 
-419 EEVISLQSDSE
+419 L
-430 QEAEAVALSSSDT
+430 
-443 DFSSDADGEEDSSNE
+443 SDADISSDVEGEEDSFNE
-458 DTSETSTALQF
+458 NASETATTLQF
-469 AIATEGSSTSS
+469 TIVPEGTGTASA
-480 TLVIAAPVTGQT
+480 LVITAPVTGQT
-492 PVTSVNASDGSYT
+492 PVTSVSAEDGSYT
-505 GSVAWNPGD
+505 GTVTWNPGD
-514 DSFQEKTVYQAV
+514 DNFREKTVSQAV
-526 VSLTAGDGYVFR
+526 VSLTAGDGYAFQA
-538 SDSISAIALGT
+538 DSISGITLGT
-549 VSGVSVSQ
+549 VSGISVSQ
-557 DGKNMSFQITFPETA
+557 DGKSISFQITFPETA
-572 AQAEEIKKDDSGD
+572 AVAEDVKKEDSGNEN
-585 GKDPDPAD
+585 PDTAD
-593 NGENTDDNKDHDAD
+593 NGSSTDNDTDGNSDGTDSQQGSDSGQDDKDPTSSNENTPVVNGTDNSGEGEGTGVNSAQSGKD
-607 QSKDT
+607 QS
-612 DQITDGTNA
+612 GNNA
-621 ASGNTSD
+621 ASGNSVGTSV
-628 QNSSGSDSS
+628 NNISGSSSDSS
-637 DGKSTADNGTDS
+637 
-649 TSENNGTDGAA
+649 
-660 AQSGN
+660 Q
-665 DSQTGNNTASGNSA
+665 A
-679 GTSASVNS
+679 GE
-687 ASGTS
+687 
-692 AGASQTSDT
+692 T
-701 QETDSST
+701 QETGSSSTT

-753 VVTFDAIEDEEFT
+753 VVTFDAIEEKEFT
-766 GEVTEIGNTA
+766 GEVTKIGNTA

-814 VITIPVNALQEKGD
+814 VVTIPVNALQERGEKI
-828 KVFVYTEKDEDGNLS
+828 FVYTEKDEEGNLS
-843 GETEVTTGLSDGTTV
+843 GETEVTTGLSDGSTV

-872 NKSGNTDSG
+872 NKTGNTDSG
-881 SGNASGMPDGMGD
+881 NSSDSGMSGEMDGMN
-894 FGDMSGG
+894 GG

-907 SGNSGGPGGNGG
+907 SENGGGPGGNGG
-919 GPGGSG
+919 PGG
-925 SSGGN
+925 GGN
-930 GGGTPPNM
+930 SGGGGTPPNM

>member
-28 FKVAHTKPA
+28 FKVAHTKPV

-177 SGVSGVSAGDS
+177 SGVSGVSVGDS
-188 VTVTLSSGAQVTGT
+188 VTVTLSSGTQVTGT

-216 DNGTTYGDKVTV
+216 DNGTTYGDTVTV

-255 VSAVDVSENAS
+255 VSAVNVSENAS

-334 SGSSSGSSSSG
+334 SSGSSSG

-352 VSQMSYVRSGNDT
+352 VSQMSYVVSGS
-365 TAGNAVQLISLGSTT
+365 V
-380 ASEADTSVVRCSD
+380 SVVRCSD
-393 TGEAVSSDNMTDI
+393 TGAAVSSDSVTDI
-406 SDSAVND
+406 SESDMNS
-413 QETGET
+413 QEAGET
-419 EEVISLQSDSE
+419 DTE
-430 QEAEAVALSSSDT
+430 QQTEIVALASSDAY
-443 DFSSDADGEEDSSNE
+443 FSSDVDGEEDSSGE
-458 DTSETSTALQF
+458 DTAETSTTLQF
-469 AIATEGSSTSS
+469 AIATEGTSTASS
-480 TLVIAAPVTGQT
+480 LVIAAPVTGQM
-492 PVTSVNASDGSYT
+492 PVTSVSATDGSYT
-505 GSVAWNPGD
+505 GTVAWNPGD
-514 DSFQEKTVYQAV
+514 GSFQEKTVYQAV
-526 VSLTAGDGYVFR
+526 VTLTAGDGYVFQAG
-538 SDSISAIALGT
+538 SISQIVLGT
-549 VSGVSVSQ
+549 VSGISVSQ
-557 DGKNMSFQITFPETA
+557 DGKSMSFQITFPETA
-572 AQAEEIKKDDSGD
+572 AAEDIKKDDSGNGNDSTTD
-585 GKDPDPAD
+585 GKS
-593 NGENTDDNKDHDAD
+593 TDDNKDNDAD
-607 QSKDT
+607 QV
-612 DQITDGTNA
+612 TDGA
-621 ASGNTSD
+621 DGQSGT
-628 QNSSGSDSS
+628 DS
-637 DGKSTADNGTDS
+637 ADNGTDS
-649 TSENNGTDGAA
+649 ASGTDGNST
-660 AQSGN
+660 QSGN
-665 DSQTGNNTASGNSA
+665 NQSGGSAASGNSG
-679 GTSASVNS
+679 GTSVSD
-687 ASGTS
+687 ASGS
-692 AGASQTSDT
+692 SSGASQTGDS

-881 SGNASGMPDGMGD
+881 NGNDSGMPDGMGD

-925 SSGGN
+925 NSGGN

>member
-28 FKVAHTKPA
+28 FKVAHTKPV

-177 SGVSGVSAGDS
+177 SGVSGVSVGDS
-188 VTVTLSSGAQVTGT
+188 VTVTLSSGTQVTGT

-216 DNGTTYGDKVTV
+216 DNGTTYGDTVTV

-255 VSAVDVSENAS
+255 VSAVNVSENAS

-334 SGSSSGSSSSG
+334 SSGSSSG

-352 VSQMSYVRSGNDT
+352 VSQMSYVVSGS
-365 TAGNAVQLISLGSTT
+365 V
-380 ASEADTSVVRCSD
+380 SVVRCSD
-393 TGEAVSSDNMTDI
+393 TGAAVSSDSVTDI
-406 SDSAVND
+406 SESDMNS
-413 QETGET
+413 QEAGET
-419 EEVISLQSDSE
+419 DTE
-430 QEAEAVALSSSDT
+430 QQTEIVALASSDAY
-443 DFSSDADGEEDSSNE
+443 FSSDVDGEEDSSGE
-458 DTSETSTALQF
+458 DTAETSTTLQF
-469 AIATEGSSTSS
+469 AIATEGTSTASS
-480 TLVIAAPVTGQT
+480 LVIAAPVTGQT
-492 PVTSVNASDGSYT
+492 PVTSVSATDGSYT
-505 GSVAWNPGD
+505 GTVAWNPGD
-514 DSFQEKTVYQAV
+514 GSFQEKTVYQAV
-526 VSLTAGDGYVFR
+526 VTLTAGDGYVFQAG
-538 SDSISAIALGT
+538 SISQIVLGT
-549 VSGVSVSQ
+549 VSGISVSQ
-557 DGKNMSFQITFPETA
+557 DGKSMSFQITFPETA
-572 AQAEEIKKDDSGD
+572 AAEDIKKDDSGNGNDSTTD
-585 GKDPDPAD
+585 GKS
-593 NGENTDDNKDHDAD
+593 TDDNKDNDAD
-607 QSKDT
+607 QV
-612 DQITDGTNA
+612 TDGA
-621 ASGNTSD
+621 DGQSGT
-628 QNSSGSDSS
+628 DS
-637 DGKSTADNGTDS
+637 ADNGTDS
-649 TSENNGTDGAA
+649 
-660 AQSGN
+660 
-665 DSQTGNNTASGNSA
+665 ASGNSGTDGNSTQSGNNQSGGSA
-679 GTSASVNS
+679 ASGNSGGTSVSD
-687 ASGTS
+687 ASGS
-692 AGASQTSDT
+692 SSGASQTGDS

-881 SGNASGMPDGMGD
+881 NGNDSGMPDGMGD

-925 SSGGN
+925 NSGGN

>member
-1 MKRRRKKLMVII
+1 MKRRRKKIMLII
-13 PVAVVCVAGAGTVGY
+13 PAAVICVAGAGTVGY
-28 FKVAHTKPA
+28 FKVAHTKPV
-37 QNVTVQAQS
+37 QNVTAQAQS

-95 VLAVVDESSIL
+95 ALAVVDESSIL
-106 EAMEQVQEEISQLD
+106 EAMEQVQDEISQLD

-149 AGSDVSDTMVSDG
+149 AGSDLSDIMVSDG

-188 VTVTLSSGAQVTGT
+188 VTVTLSSGTQVTGT
-202 VDSVSGKDCVVTLT
+202 VDSASGEDCVVTLT
-216 DNGTTYGDKVTV
+216 DNGTTYGDTVIV

-255 VSAVDVSENAS
+255 VSAVNVSENAS

-334 SGSSSGSSSSG
+334 SSGSSSG

-352 VSQMSYVRSGNDT
+352 VSQMSYVVSGS
-365 TAGNAVQLISLGSTT
+365 V
-380 ASEADTSVVRCSD
+380 SVVRCSD
-393 TGEAVSSDNMTDI
+393 TGAAVSSDSVTDI
-406 SDSAVND
+406 SESDMNS
-413 QETGET
+413 QEAGET
-419 EEVISLQSDSE
+419 DTE
-430 QEAEAVALSSSDT
+430 QQTEIVALASSDAY
-443 DFSSDADGEEDSSNE
+443 FSSDVDGEEDSSGE
-458 DTSETSTALQF
+458 DTAETSTTLQF
-469 AIATEGSSTSS
+469 AIATEGTSTASS
-480 TLVIAAPVTGQT
+480 LVIAAPVTGQM
-492 PVTSVNASDGSYT
+492 PVTSVSATDGSYT
-505 GSVAWNPGD
+505 GTVAWNPGD

-526 VSLTAGDGYVFR
+526 VTLTAGDGYVFQAG
-538 SDSISAIALGT
+538 SVSGITLGT
-549 VSGVSVSQ
+549 VSGICVSQ
-557 DGKNMSFQITFPETA
+557 DGKSMSFQITFPETA
-572 AQAEEIKKDDSGD
+572 AETEDIKKDDSGD
-585 GKDPDPAD
+585 GKTSDSTD
-593 NGENTDDNKDHDAD
+593 NGKNADDNKDNDA
-607 QSKDT
+607 
-612 DQITDGTNA
+612 DQITDRAAGQTGNNSGQNGTG
-621 ASGNTSD
+621 STSS
-628 QNSSGSDSS
+628 NGKDSS
-637 DGKSTADNGTDS
+637 DNGTNS
-649 TSENNGTDGAA
+649 TSEMNGNST
-660 AQSGN
+660 QSGN
-665 DSQTGNNTASGNSA
+665 DQSGNGA
-679 GTSASVNS
+679 GTSANNI
-687 ASGTS
+687 SGS
-692 AGASQTSDT
+692 SSGASQTEDT
-701 QETDSST
+701 QETDSSAST
-708 SGTELSASEYST
+708 SGTELSTSEYST

-753 VVTFDAIEDEEFT
+753 AVTFDAIEDKEFT

-881 SGNASGMPDGMGD
+881 SGNDSGMPDGMGD

-930 GGGTPPNM
+930 GGGTSQNM

>member
-28 FKVAHTKPA
+28 FKVAHTKPV

-177 SGVSGVSAGDS
+177 SGVSGVSVGDS
-188 VTVTLSSGAQVTGT
+188 VTVTLSSGTQVTGT

-216 DNGTTYGDKVTV
+216 DNGTTYGDTVTV

-255 VSAVDVSENAS
+255 VSAVNVSENAS

-334 SGSSSGSSSSG
+334 SSGSSSG

-352 VSQMSYVRSGNDT
+352 VSQMSYVVSGS
-365 TAGNAVQLISLGSTT
+365 V
-380 ASEADTSVVRCSD
+380 SVVRCSD
-393 TGEAVSSDNMTDI
+393 TGAAVSSDSVTDI
-406 SDSAVND
+406 SESDMNS
-413 QETGET
+413 QEAGET
-419 EEVISLQSDSE
+419 DTE
-430 QEAEAVALSSSDT
+430 QQTEIVALASSDAY
-443 DFSSDADGEEDSSNE
+443 FSSDVDGEEDSSGE
-458 DTSETSTALQF
+458 DTAETSTTLQF
-469 AIATEGSSTSS
+469 AIATEGTSTASS
-480 TLVIAAPVTGQT
+480 LVIAAPVTGQM
-492 PVTSVNASDGSYT
+492 PVTSVSATDGSYT
-505 GSVAWNPGD
+505 GTVAWNPGD
-514 DSFQEKTVYQAV
+514 GSFQEKTVYQAV
-526 VSLTAGDGYVFR
+526 VTLTAGDGYVFQAG
-538 SDSISAIALGT
+538 SISQIALGT
-549 VSGVSVSQ
+549 VSGISVSQ
-557 DGKNMSFQITFPETA
+557 DGKSMSFQITFPETA
-572 AQAEEIKKDDSGD
+572 AAEDIKKDDSGNGNDFTTD
-585 GKDPDPAD
+585 GKS
-593 NGENTDDNKDHDAD
+593 TDDNKDNDAD
-607 QSKDT
+607 QV
-612 DQITDGTNA
+612 TDGA
-621 ASGNTSD
+621 DGQSGT
-628 QNSSGSDSS
+628 DS
-637 DGKSTADNGTDS
+637 ADNGTDS
-649 TSENNGTDGAA
+649 
-660 AQSGN
+660 
-665 DSQTGNNTASGNSA
+665 ASGNSGTDGNSTQSGNNQSGGSA
-679 GTSASVNS
+679 ASGNSGGTSVSD
-687 ASGTS
+687 ASGS
-692 AGASQTSDT
+692 SSGASQTGDS

-843 GETEVTTGLSDGTTV
+843 GETEVTTGLSDGTTL

-881 SGNASGMPDGMGD
+881 NGNDSGMPDGMGD

-925 SSGGN
+925 NSGGN

>member
-28 FKVAHTKPA
+28 FKVAHTKPV

-177 SGVSGVSAGDS
+177 SGVSGVSVGDS
-188 VTVTLSSGAQVTGT
+188 VTVTLSSGTQVTGT

-216 DNGTTYGDKVTV
+216 DNGTTYGDTVTV

-255 VSAVDVSENAS
+255 VSAVNVSENAS

-334 SGSSSGSSSSG
+334 SSGSSSG

-352 VSQMSYVRSGNDT
+352 VSQMSYVVSGS
-365 TAGNAVQLISLGSTT
+365 V
-380 ASEADTSVVRCSD
+380 SVVRCSD
-393 TGEAVSSDNMTDI
+393 TGAAVSSDSVTDI
-406 SDSAVND
+406 SESDMNS
-413 QETGET
+413 QEAGET
-419 EEVISLQSDSE
+419 DTE
-430 QEAEAVALSSSDT
+430 QQTEIVALASSDAY
-443 DFSSDADGEEDSSNE
+443 FSSDVDGEEDSSGE
-458 DTSETSTALQF
+458 DTAETSTTLQF
-469 AIATEGSSTSS
+469 AIATEGTSTASS
-480 TLVIAAPVTGQT
+480 LVIAAPVTGQM
-492 PVTSVNASDGSYT
+492 PVTSVSATDGSYT
-505 GSVAWNPGD
+505 GTVAWNPGD
-514 DSFQEKTVYQAV
+514 GSFQEKTVYQAV
-526 VSLTAGDGYVFR
+526 VTLTAGDGYVFQAG
-538 SDSISAIALGT
+538 SISGITLGT
-549 VSGVSVSQ
+549 VSGICVSQ
-557 DGKNMSFQITFPETA
+557 DGKSMSFQITFPETA
-572 AQAEEIKKDDSGD
+572 AETEDIKKDDSGD
-585 GKDPDPAD
+585 GKTSDSTD
-593 NGENTDDNKDHDAD
+593 NGKNADDNKDNDA
-607 QSKDT
+607 
-612 DQITDGTNA
+612 DQITDRAAGQTGNNSGQNGTG
-621 ASGNTSD
+621 STSS
-628 QNSSGSDSS
+628 NGKDSS
-637 DGKSTADNGTDS
+637 DNGTNS
-649 TSENNGTDGAA
+649 TSEMNGNST
-660 AQSGN
+660 QSGN
-665 DSQTGNNTASGNSA
+665 DQSGNGA
-679 GTSASVNS
+679 GTSANNI
-687 ASGTS
+687 SGS
-692 AGASQTSDT
+692 SSGASQTEDT
-701 QETDSST
+701 QETDSSAST
-708 SGTELSASEYST
+708 SGTELSTSEYST

-753 VVTFDAIEDEEFT
+753 AVTFDAIEDKEFT

-881 SGNASGMPDGMGD
+881 NGNDSGMPDGMGD

-925 SSGGN
+925 NSGGN

>member
-28 FKVAHTKPA
+28 FKVAHTKPV

-177 SGVSGVSAGDS
+177 SGVSGVSVGDS
-188 VTVTLSSGAQVTGT
+188 VTVTLSSGTQVTGT

-216 DNGTTYGDKVTV
+216 DNGTTYGDTVTV

-255 VSAVDVSENAS
+255 VSAVNVSENAS

-304 LKADPEIKAEI
+304 LKADPEIKVEI

-334 SGSSSGSSSSG
+334 SSGSSSG

-352 VSQMSYVRSGNDT
+352 VSQMSYVVSGS
-365 TAGNAVQLISLGSTT
+365 VSV
-380 ASEADTSVVRCSD
+380 SVVRCSD
-393 TGEAVSSDNMTDI
+393 TGAAVSSDSVTDI
-406 SDSAVND
+406 SESDMNS
-413 QETGET
+413 QEAGET
-419 EEVISLQSDSE
+419 DTE
-430 QEAEAVALSSSDT
+430 QQTEIVALASSDAY
-443 DFSSDADGEEDSSNE
+443 FSSDVDGEEDSSGE
-458 DTSETSTALQF
+458 DTAETSTTLQF
-469 AIATEGSSTSS
+469 AIATEGTSTASF
-480 TLVIAAPVTGQT
+480 LVIAAPVTGQM
-492 PVTSVNASDGSYT
+492 PVTSVSATDGSYT
-505 GSVAWNPGD
+505 GTVAWNPGD
-514 DSFQEKTVYQAV
+514 GSFQEKTVYQAV
-526 VSLTAGDGYVFR
+526 VTLTAGDGYVFQAG
-538 SDSISAIALGT
+538 SISQIALGT
-549 VSGVSVSQ
+549 VSGISVSQ
-557 DGKNMSFQITFPETA
+557 DGKSMSFQITFPETA
-572 AQAEEIKKDDSGD
+572 AAEDIKKDDSGNGNDSTTD
-585 GKDPDPAD
+585 GKS
-593 NGENTDDNKDHDAD
+593 TDDNKDNDAD
-607 QSKDT
+607 QV
-612 DQITDGTNA
+612 TDGA
-621 ASGNTSD
+621 DGQSGK
-628 QNSSGSDSS
+628 DS
-637 DGKSTADNGTDS
+637 ADNGTDS
-649 TSENNGTDGAA
+649 
-660 AQSGN
+660 
-665 DSQTGNNTASGNSA
+665 ASGNSGTDGNSTQSGNNQSGGSA
-679 GTSASVNS
+679 ASGNSGGTSVSD
-687 ASGTS
+687 ASGS
-692 AGASQTSDT
+692 SSGASQTGDS

-805 TITIENREN
+805 TITIENCEN

-881 SGNASGMPDGMGD
+881 NGNDSGMPDGMGD

>member
-28 FKVAHTKPA
+28 FKVAHTKPV

-46 AEAKKGNLSKTIVG
+46 AEAKKENLSKTIVG

-177 SGVSGVSAGDS
+177 SKVSGVATGDS
-188 VTVTLSSGAQVTGT
+188 VTVTLSSGTQVTGT

-216 DNGTTYGDKVTV
+216 DNGTTYGDTVTV
-228 TDSSGQELGSGE
+228 ADSSGQELGSGE
-240 LTIHEPLEITGTSGT
+240 LMIHEPLEITGTSGT
-255 VSAVDVSENAS
+255 VSAVNVSENAS

-334 SGSSSGSSSSG
+334 SSGSSSGSSSSG

-352 VSQMSYVRSGNDT
+352 VSQMSYVVSGSDTT
-365 TAGNAVQLISLGSTT
+365 TAGNAVQMISLDSTTSTT
-380 ASEADTSVVRCSD
+380 ATKTNASVSVVRCSD
-393 TGEAVSSDNMTDI
+393 TGAAVSSDSVTDI
-406 SDSAVND
+406 SESDMNS
-413 QETGET
+413 QEAGET
-419 EEVISLQSDSE
+419 DTE
-430 QEAEAVALSSSDT
+430 QQTEIVALASSDA
-443 DFSSDADGEEDSSNE
+443 DFSSDVDGEEESSGE
-458 DTSETSTALQF
+458 DTAETSTTLQF
-469 AIATEGSSTSS
+469 AIATEGTSTASS
-480 TLVIAAPVTGQT
+480 LVIVAPVTGQT
-492 PVTSVNASDGSYT
+492 PVTSVSATDGSYT
-505 GSVAWNPGD
+505 GTVAWNPGD
-514 DSFQEKTVYQAV
+514 GSFQEKTVYQAV
-526 VSLTAGDGYVFR
+526 VTLTAGNGYVFQAG
-538 SDSISAIALGT
+538 SISGITLGT
-549 VSGVSVSQ
+549 VSGISVSQ
-557 DGKNMSFQITFPETA
+557 DGKSMSFQITFPETA
-572 AQAEEIKKDDSGD
+572 AAAEDIKKDDSGNEKNSNTTDSGNSTGNSVD
-585 GKDPDPAD
+585 GI
-593 NGENTDDNKDHDAD
+593 
-607 QSKDT
+607 S
-612 DQITDGTNA
+612 DGTDSQTGNN
-621 ASGNTSD
+621 SG
-628 QNSSGSDSS
+628 QNGTDS
-637 DGKSTADNGTDS
+637 ADNGTDS
-649 TSENNGTDGAA
+649 
-660 AQSGN
+660 
-665 DSQTGNNTASGNSA
+665 ASGNSGTDGNSTQSGSNQSGGSA
-679 GTSASVNS
+679 ASGNSGGTSVSD
-687 ASGTS
+687 ASGS
-692 AGASQTSDT
+692 SSGASQTGDS

-814 VITIPVNALQEKGD
+814 VITIPVNALQEKRD

-881 SGNASGMPDGMGD
+881 NGNDSGMPDGMGD

-907 SGNSGGPGGNGG
+907 SGNSGGPGGNGS

-925 SSGGN
+925 NSGGN